1 MTGRPEYRDISC
13 SVRSARISA
22 SARFTRQ
29 ASVVEL
35 GGRQRAR
42 VETPGCSM
50 VTVSRVPDPSLG
62 LVLLLGA
69 AVLVGAL
76 VQGSVGFG
84 IVVVAAPFVVWAAPE
99 LMPGSMLVCGF
110 VMPLLQLWTRW
121 QDIDW
126 VSLRAALTGR
136 LLLTPVGVW
145 VVAVSSTRLIALLV
159 GVLVLAVALATAYAP
174 AFEPRPRNLFLAG
187 TVTGV
192 SGTAAAVGGPFV
204 AMTLQHDEPARIRAT
219 LAAFFAVGSFVSL
232 VGLSVA
238 GELTR
243 EQLWWGAVLVPF
255 LAVGYLLSGPVV
267 RRLDAGLLRTAM
279 LWFCVVASVSV
290 IVRAALA

>member
-1 MTGRPEYRDISC
+1 
-13 SVRSARISA
+13 
-22 SARFTRQ
+22 
-29 ASVVEL
+29 
-35 GGRQRAR
+35 
-42 VETPGCSM
+42 M

-69 AVLVGAL
+69 AVMVGAL

-84 IVVVAAPFVVWAAPE
+84 IVVVAAPFVIWAAPE

-110 VMPLLQLWTRW
+110 VMPLMQLWTRW
-121 QDIDW
+121 PDIDW
-126 VSLRAALTGR
+126 TSLRAALAGR

-159 GVLVLAVALATAYAP
+159 GVLVLVVALATAFAP

-187 TVTGV
+187 TLTGI

-219 LAAFFAVGSFVSL
+219 LAAFFTVGSLVSL
-232 VGLSVA
+232 TGLTIA
-238 GELTR
+238 GELTS
-243 EQLWWGAVLVPF
+243 EQLWWGAVFVPF
-255 LAVGYLLSGPVV
+255 LVVGYLASGPVV
-267 RRLDAGLLRTAM
+267 RHVDAGWLRTVM
-279 LWFCVVASVSV
+279 LGFCVVAASS
-290 IVRAALA
+290 IILRATLG